1 MKKNPTFSKLQKSK
15 KTMKIADLYYY
26 QLGIFM
32 FQLAKHDLPQT
43 ISMMFSPNKSLHA
56 YQTRQANYFHLPL
69 VKTSSAKKSIK
80 FEGPKFWNSL
90 GQSLREVSSLSK
102 FKTKLK
108 QFIFEKYQCL

>member
-1 MKKNPTFSKLQKSK
+1 MEYN
-15 KTMKIADLYYY
+15 
-26 QLGIFM
+26 GIRCE
-32 FQLAKHDLPQT
+32 T
-43 ISMMFSPNKSLHA
+43 IGSDGVHQDQMGYDGIRSNHFTN
-56 YQTRQANYFHLPL
+56 LPL
-69 VKTSSAKKSIK
+69 VKTSSTKKSIK